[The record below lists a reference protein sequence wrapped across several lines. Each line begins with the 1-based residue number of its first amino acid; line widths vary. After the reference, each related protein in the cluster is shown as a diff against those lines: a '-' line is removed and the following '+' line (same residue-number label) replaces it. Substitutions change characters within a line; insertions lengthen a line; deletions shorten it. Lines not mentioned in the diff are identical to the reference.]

1 MLLRP
6 EEEKEKTDEL
16 SEICMTPRMGLEAS
30 LKRYKHCNVIAGVG
44 NMAIICENF
53 DLNCGQ
59 QKQMKKKSDWKKSK
73 ETFFHFS
80 EKSYSN
86 TICSAVLQAIL
97 KSMYLRLDKKAY
109 TSDSQIQDI
118 FR

>member
-6 EEEKEKTDEL
+6 EEEKEETDEL

-59 QKQMKKKSDWKKSK
+59 QKQMKKKKWLK
-73 ETFFHFS
+73 EKQRNFLSLFGK
-80 EKSYSN
+80 E
-86 TICSAVLQAIL
+86 LL
-97 KSMYLRLDKKAY
+97 
-109 TSDSQIQDI
+109 
-118 FR
+118 

>member
-6 EEEKEKTDEL
+6 EEEKEETDEL

-44 NMAIICENF
+44 NMAIICENL

-59 QKQMKKKSDWKKSK
+59 QKQMKKKKWLK
-73 ETFFHFS
+73 EKQRNFLSLFGK
-80 EKSYSN
+80 E
-86 TICSAVLQAIL
+86 LL
-97 KSMYLRLDKKAY
+97 
-109 TSDSQIQDI
+109 
-118 FR
+118 

>member
-6 EEEKEKTDEL
+6 EEEKEETDEL

-59 QKQMKKKSDWKKSK
+59 QKQMKKKVIERKAKKLSFTFRKRATLIPFVPQSSK
-73 ETFFHFS
+73 PFS
-80 EKSYSN
+80 SPC
-86 TICSAVLQAIL
+86 T
-97 KSMYLRLDKKAY
+97 
-109 TSDSQIQDI
+109 
-118 FR
+118 